1 MLLDRLPRVKL
12 AHLPTPVEELTSLS
26 ALLGGPRLF
35 MKRDDCTGLATG
47 GNKTRKLEYLVGDAQ
62 AQGADT
68 LITEGGLQ
76 SNHCRQTA
84 AAARRVGM
92 DCVLVLQRGY
102 AGEITGNLL
111 LDQIFGARLILVDD
125 SAGRA
130 AEITRAEAELKAQG
144 RSPYVIPTGGSNGVG
159 ALGYANCMREIGD
172 DFDVIV
178 TASGSGGTQGGLVLG
193 RKLFESPTKIVGISD
208 GEPRAELA
216 EMVLHV
222 AREGAAVLE
231 ASLEFSDD
239 DINIYDE
246 YYGEGYGIP
255 TPEMVD
261 AVRTVARTEGIL
273 LDPVYS
279 GKAMAGLIDLIKQD
293 VFESDQKVLFIHT
306 GGTPALFAYRETFSE

>member
-1 MLLDRLPRVKL
+1 
-12 AHLPTPVEELTSLS
+12 
-26 ALLGGPRLF
+26 
-35 MKRDDCTGLATG
+35 
-47 GNKTRKLEYLVGDAQ
+47 
-62 AQGADT
+62 
-68 LITEGGLQ
+68 
-76 SNHCRQTA
+76 
-84 AAARRVGM
+84 
-92 DCVLVLQRGY
+92 
-102 AGEITGNLL
+102 
-111 LDQIFGARLILVDD
+111 
-125 SAGRA
+125 
-130 AEITRAEAELKAQG
+130 
-144 RSPYVIPTGGSNGVG
+144 
-159 ALGYANCMREIGD
+159 
-172 DFDVIV
+172 
-178 TASGSGGTQGGLVLG
+178 
-193 RKLFESPTKIVGISD
+193 
-208 GEPRAELA
+208 
-216 EMVLHV
+216 MVLHV